1 MKYSFKKLLTLH
13 YRLILCLLIFLQ
25 TLALIFTFSTK
36 REGFHSDENWSYGY
50 ANSFFSQISIL
61 TITKKA

>member
-1 MKYSFKKLLTLH
+1 MKYSFKQLLTLH

-25 TLALIFTFSTK
+25 TLALILLFPPNEKAFIQMKT
-36 REGFHSDENWSYGY
+36 GVMVMPIL
-50 ANSFFSQISIL
+50 FFSQISIL